1 MKATVLQRHYS
12 VESVGLARG
21 MWGARKHI
29 AKCSIS
35 ARRRSALAATG
46 SDASIYAALCD
57 LTLTRLG
64 SRRINTRRASAS
76 RERGAHQPT
85 SPREHGGATRRAI
98 IDPVMELCYLEWR
111 LSGAAVVREGR
122 AFCRSAGDEQI
133 ILNSQ
138 ETIGASM

>member
-12 VESVGLARG
+12 VESVVLARG

-29 AKCSIS
+29 AKWLDIGHSEE
-35 ARRRSALAATG
+35 RDATG

-76 RERGAHQPT
+76 RERDRPAEP
-85 SPREHGGATRRAI
+85 TRR
-98 IDPVMELCYLEWR
+98 DNRPGYGVMLFR
-111 LSGAAVVREGR
+111 VAA
-122 AFCRSAGDEQI
+122 
-133 ILNSQ
+133 
-138 ETIGASM
+138 